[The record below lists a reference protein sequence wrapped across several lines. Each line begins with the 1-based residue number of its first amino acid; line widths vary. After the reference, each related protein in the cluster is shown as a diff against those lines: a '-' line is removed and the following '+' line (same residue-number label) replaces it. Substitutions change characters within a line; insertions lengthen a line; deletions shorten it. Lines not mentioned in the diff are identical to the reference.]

1 MNKMVEI
8 WKKKSKGGMEKSNT
22 ELKTYTEEK
31 LVRKQKAVS
40 NYFPET
46 LQASELWI
54 LDKTILCNMD
64 LL

>member
-54 LDKTILCNMD
+54 LNKTILCNMD

>member
-1 MNKMVEI
+1 
-8 WKKKSKGGMEKSNT
+8 MEKSNT

-54 LDKTILCNMD
+54 LNKTILCNMD

>member
-1 MNKMVEI
+1 MLFEI

-54 LDKTILCNMD
+54 LNKTILCNMD